1 MNAIISPVDAVLGFL
16 ALGFTG
22 LWLVGCICYAHCR
35 GDAEMGVADSQGREP
50 EAGSEEPNFK
60 PQTK

>member
-1 MNAIISPVDAVLGFL
+1 MKPDLTTVDVVLGLL

-35 GDAEMGVADSQGREP
+35 GDAEIGVADTQGREP
-50 EAGSEEPNFK
+50 EAGSEEPGA
-60 PQTK
+60 